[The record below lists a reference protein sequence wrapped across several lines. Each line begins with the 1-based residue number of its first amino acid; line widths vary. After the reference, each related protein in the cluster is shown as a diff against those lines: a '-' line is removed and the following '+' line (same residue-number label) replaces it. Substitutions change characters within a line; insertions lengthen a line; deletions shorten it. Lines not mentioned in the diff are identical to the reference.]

1 MADITERYYDGEQ
14 NILTQSESVYVDA
27 GRPLDIKQTPVNSY
41 SELLLTK
48 RDLGGI
54 PVAKRY
60 VGMTVTVLNTDTSN
74 IPTEYWL
81 VGGKT
86 NASWKIKTGNIVDT
100 KANLNAISASAC
112 TVGLEMIVQTD
123 ESNDNKLTKYWV
135 TAISNGEVT
144 WERKVYGGGS
154 ANVTVDGEDQENNA

>member
-1 MADITERYYDGEQ
+1 MADITERYYDGEE
-14 NILTQSESVYVDA
+14 NILTQTESVYVDA
-27 GRPLDIKQTPVNSY
+27 GRPLDIKQTPVNAY

-54 PVAKRY
+54 PINKRY

-86 NASWKIKTGNIVDT
+86 NASWKLKAGNIVDT
-100 KANLNAISASAC
+100 KASLLAISPSAC
-112 TVGLEMIVQTD
+112 TVGLEMIVQVD
-123 ESNDNKLTKYWV
+123 ESNENKLTKYWV
-135 TAISNGEVT
+135 TAVDGESVT
-144 WERKVYGGGS
+144 WERKQYGAAEIS
-154 ANVTVDGEDQENNA
+154 VTGEDQEN